1 MAISKEEV
9 KKDVNKYIR
18 QSKKLDGNKSFKKT
32 YVMDEDTSFMLELNG
47 DKMKIA
53 LLFKGM
59 TMEKTTIGDIPY
71 FDNAWDSFIIRACII
86 KCLNI

>member
-1 MAISKEEV
+1 MKKIKEEM
-9 KKDVNKYIR
+9 KKDVKEYIR

-59 TMEKTTIGDIPY
+59 TMEKNHNRRY
-71 FDNAWDSFIIRACII
+71 ALF
-86 KCLNI
+86 